1 MEGCNLS
8 LISVNCRSANNK
20 EERLT
25 RLFRHRQCDFLLLQ
39 ETRIKD
45 LYCGNKFVFD
55 MKLKH
60 GFFSYDSGQDYNHI
74 EGWGTGIIQTSDRW
88 EVLDVLRLGGRLTGV
103 TITDKTNT
111 LMLITLY
118 APAKYQERRRFFE
131 EVLEVLGNVRYEIIL
146 MGDFNI
152 TLEDRDIL
160 GTSMGKNHYGRVELQ
175 HLVDHLRLVD
185 GYRLLFPYGHDMSF
199 IHKTQD
205 RKSRIDRIYIRQNR
219 LITKHQYL
227 DETVK
232 DNWTDHSGLY
242 VQIGGTNTQRH
253 TCPHWKLNNS
263 VLENEEYTRK
273 VSEEIQ
279 AYTQIPPPHGHLN
292 FWVNLKTNIRDFTKE
307 FCKAENKRRRDRERE
322 LTLILE
328 VAKSNPNLDPM
339 NITAYEEELES
350 IKKHKYTGAQIRSR
364 VEFLEEP
371 TKEFLAMEGL
381 VQSKRNIGGVEDK
394 NGVYVTEI
402 GKIRETFLDY
412 YSGLY
417 DEGET
422 DTDMQDV
429 YLNYVRTID
438 DTQKTDLE
446 TDVTEQEIL
455 ESIHS
460 FSKNKS
466 PGPDG
471 LTAEFYQKFSRELAP
486 LLRKVVEEIFERGEM
501 PNLMNLSYIA
511 LLPKE
516 ENCRQTKQYRP
527 ISLLNTDY
535 KVITK
540 TLTNRLGKYMHILV
554 HPDQASACK
563 GRTIQDQNLLIRDTI
578 AYAKQTNTHACVL
591 SLDQVKAFDRVSHSF
606 LFKVLEK
613 CNLGPNFRKWI
624 QILYKNPES
633 KILINQTLTEA
644 FKIKRS
650 VRQGDSLSPLLYVLI
665 LEPLLEKIRQ
675 NPRIQGVIIPGG
687 RKIIV
692 LAFADDT
699 NFFPRNRT
707 SIDLIMLEFDSFGKA
722 SGSKIN
728 ENKTQLLP
736 LGSWNP
742 PLDDPYANAR
752 VAEVKIFGIH
762 YSNTVNQLP
771 NDQLLDIEDKI
782 DNVIKGYFY
791 KSTSIFGRALIINT
805 LGISKLNYVLSTLDL
820 PKEYLGRIQNKF
832 RLFLLKGTVHNVS
845 NETLILGKLEGGVGV
860 QDLKSRERAFR
871 YKYILR
877 IIENPDAYPFGI
889 YYLGLTLRQHIQFN
903 NTMPHAQGVIPTF
916 YKNCISLIRQNP
928 QIFVNKLTPK
938 KAYTF
943 FVNLKQ
949 QQMRHKQAIFTRI
962 RHSTTH
968 GIMDFTDTFKN
979 IHIKELPN
987 YDKQITWRI
996 IFHNTPT
1003 KEGEAIKLR
1012 RIVPCM
1018 MCRQT
1023 IQECQEHIFWTCKG
1037 VRDCKNAL
1045 RTFLAYPNRTPETLL
1060 KTHKAIFLNLLDPN
1074 PNKKHYLLKLI
1085 LVSIYRYTVWTTRL
1099 KCCHSGT
1106 SYSSLDI
1113 LNRYLALVRYRLE
1126 KLGLWTDL
1134 QRMAGE

>member
-1 MEGCNLS
+1 MQL
-8 LISVNCRSANNK
+8 
-20 EERLT
+20 
-25 RLFRHRQCDFLLLQ
+25 RQ
-39 ETRIKD
+39 
-45 LYCGNKFVFD
+45 GW
-55 MKLKH
+55 
-60 GFFSYDSGQDYNHI
+60 FSFDSGQDYNHI
-74 EGWGTGIIQTSDRW
+74 EGWGTGILQTSDRW
-88 EVLDVLRLGGRLTGV
+88 EVLDVLRVGGRMTGI
-103 TITDKTNT
+103 TITDRTNT
-111 LMLITLY
+111 LMLVTLY
-118 APAKYQERRRFFE
+118 APAKYQERKRFFE
-131 EVLEVLGNVRYEIIL
+131 EVLNVLGNVRHEIIL

-152 TLEDRDIL
+152 TLEDRDIS
-160 GTSMGKNHYGRVELQ
+160 GTSVGKNNYGREELKQ
-175 HLVDHLRLVD
+175 LVDQLRLVD
-185 GYRLLFPYGHDMSF
+185 GYRLLFPDGNDMSF

-205 RKSRIDRIYIRQNR
+205 RKSRIDRIYIKQDRH
-219 LITKHQYL
+219 ITKHQYL

-232 DNWTDHSGLY
+232 NNWTDHSGLY
-242 VQIGGTNTQRH
+242 VQLGGTTVPKH
-253 TCPHWKLNNS
+253 TNPHWKFNNS
-263 VLENEEYTRK
+263 VLENDEYTRK
-273 VSEEIQ
+273 VREEIQ
-279 AYTQIPPPHGHLN
+279 AYTLYPPPLGSHLN
-292 FWVNLKTNIRDFTKE
+292 FWVTLKGNVTQFTKE
-307 FCKAENKRRRDRERE
+307 FCRIENAKRRDRERE
-322 LTLILE
+322 LTLMLE

-381 VQSKRNIGGVEDK
+381 VQSKKNIGGVENK

-402 GKIRETFLDY
+402 GEIRDTFLEY
-412 YSGLY
+412 YTDLY

-422 DTDMQDV
+422 DNDMQDI

-438 DTQKTDLE
+438 DTQKAELE
-446 TDVTEQEIL
+446 TDLTEQEIL

-486 LLRKVVEEIFERGEM
+486 LFRKVVEEIFERGEM
-501 PNLMNLSYIA
+501 PNHMNLSYIT

-527 ISLLNTDY
+527 ISLLNIDY
-535 KVITK
+535 KIITK
-540 TLTNRLGKYMHILV
+540 TLTNRLGKYMHLLI
-554 HPDQASACK
+554 HPDQAAACK
-563 GRTIQDQNLLIRDTI
+563 GRTIEDQNLLIRDTI

-624 QILYKNPES
+624 EILYKNPES
-633 KILINQTLTEA
+633 KILINKTLTEA
-644 FKIKRS
+644 FQIKRS

-675 NPRIQGVIIPGG
+675 NPQIQGVIIPGG

-699 NFFPRNRT
+699 NFFPKNRR
-707 SIDLIMLEFDSFGKA
+707 SIDLIMIEFNNFGKA

-742 PLDDPYANAR
+742 PLDDPYANMR
-752 VAEVKIFGIH
+752 VEKVKIFGIH
-762 YSNTVNQLP
+762 YSNVVNQFP
-771 NDQLLDIEDKI
+771 NDQLLEIENKI
-782 DNVIKGYFY
+782 DNVIKVYFY
-791 KSTSIFGRALIINT
+791 KSTSIFGRALILNT

-820 PKEYLGRIQNKF
+820 PKEYSNRIQNKF
-832 RLFLLKGTVHNVS
+832 RLFLLKGTVQNVS

-860 QDLKSRERAFR
+860 QDLECRRMAFR
-871 YKYILR
+871 YKYIFR
-877 IIENPDAYPFGI
+877 IIENPTAYPFGT
-889 YYLGLTLRQHIQFN
+889 YYLGLTLRQHIRFN
-903 NTMPHAQGVIPTF
+903 NTMPHAQGVIPNF
-916 YKNCISLIRQNP
+916 YKNCILMIRQNP
-928 QIFVNKLTPK
+928 QIFTNKLTPK

-949 QQMRHKQAIFTRI
+949 QQLRHKQAIFTRI

-1012 RIVPCM
+1012 RIVACK
-1018 MCRQT
+1018 MCRET
-1023 IQECQEHIFWTCKG
+1023 VQETQEHIFWTCKG

-1045 RTFLAYPNRTPETLL
+1045 RKFLAYPNRTPVTFL
-1060 KTHKAIFLNLLDPN
+1060 KAHKAVFLNLLDPN
-1074 PNKKHYLLKLI
+1074 PNKKHHLLKLI
-1085 LVSIYRYTVWTTRL
+1085 LVSIYRYAVWTTRL
-1099 KCCHSGT
+1099 KCCHSNT
-1106 SYSSLDI
+1106 SYTSLDI
-1113 LNRYLALVRYRLE
+1113 LNRYLALIRYRLE

-1134 QRMAGE
+1134 QRMVGE